1 MNPDTPTAPAS
12 ESSTVEVR
20 HTSVSTLI
28 PHSLRD
34 LVRQAV
40 YLRTCEDHSTI
51 VDQSV
56 MGFSGVFVRE
66 HVKDREPEL
75 WTGVEL
81 SGLRRFQRHGLAGEE
96 ANAALLESLLPVN
109 PSDTLD
115 PDFFSMDADGLRWV
129 LTLASG
135 ANLSY
140 ETAEPVLPET
150 RQKIDGM
157 VDEVLRCADK
167 TGLLRIGWTLL
178 MRVPFPGA
186 TDEEKQACDAVVTS
200 QTARYADFLDTL
212 GDDVRKQ
219 AEKDLVE
226 LYVKGTSSKR
236 QLSAMRQEPRL
247 RRVLAPAVR
256 QTAATLMAK
265 AEGLISESDRAYL
278 VEFMQ
283 HLAVAEESPAEVS
296 NAQA

>member
-109 PSDTLD
+109 PSDALERG
-115 PDFFSMDADGLRWV
+115 FFSMNADGV

-135 ANLSY
+135 GNLSY
-140 ETAEPVLPET
+140 ETAEPWAST

-186 TDEEKQACDAVVTS
+186 TDEEKQACDAVVTRE
-200 QTARYADFLDTL
+200 TARYADFLDTL